1 METKTLFGINMEIH
15 YKDLTIG
22 EKYGIISKNSQL
34 TYDIIGICMSYN
46 KIFSTF
52 EIINR
57 SKKYS
62 AKYKTIFYMNS
73 SFRYFLLNQKQKI
86 QDAMEERALQKIV
99 QQIIGDQYFKL
110 I

>member
-1 METKTLFGINMEIH
+1 MEIH

-57 SKKYS
+57 YKKYS

-73 SFRYFLLNQKQKI
+73 GPNYTVKF
-86 QDAMEERALQKIV
+86 ARATMSDEDIV
-99 QQIIGDQYFKL
+99 RNAALTARRVLPHILKWGIGFKE
-110 I
+110 